1 MERDPSGIQY
11 ADVSFCPSASHGQSR
26 LLATAISARVDI
38 YSLTQQTEEGKC
50 KKSCIISLLV
60 IIELEESFG
69 LRPTSQLFKFNDPT
83 SSVQFRS
90 DGNLVLVGEVSGRI
104 QLMELKNK
112 FALRSYSEHSNRIN
126 CMDFAPD
133 NRYFISCA
141 NETSIKL
148 WDI

>member
-1 MERDPSGIQY
+1 MQFII
-11 ADVSFCPSASHGQSR
+11 F
-26 LLATAISARVDI
+26 LLD
-38 YSLTQQTEEGKC
+38 LT
-50 KKSCIISLLV
+50 
-60 IIELEESFG
+60 ELEESFG

-112 FALRSYSEHSNRIN
+112 FALRSYGEHSNRIN

-148 WDI
+148 WDIQNSDSSADISIPAAHSDNIKRV